1 MEDRESIS
9 KMKSRPARIAA
20 DWLHCLTELRQRPAV
35 VVGVLSGTSADGID
49 AAVCRIMP
57 AADDQDGV
65 RARVELLHHLSYPHD
80 PQVHEWIAGSNAL
93 GARRLAELHTR
104 LGRRFAEACIAAVK
118 SSGLS
123 LEQIDLVGSHGQTLY
138 HHSHVPG
145 AERCGLQLGDADEIA
160 ELTGLPVISDF
171 RARDIAAGGEG
182 APITPIADLVLF
194 RAFGPHGRRAVLN
207 LGGIANLTVLD
218 DCPARILGFDTGPGN
233 ALLDRLARR
242 LTSGQLP
249 FDVDGRLGAAGQVN
263 QSLLDRW
270 LAEDGF
276 LKRRPPKST
285 GFEMYGDELLD
296 ELERRHGRA
305 DVDLLATAAE
315 FTSRAISQAIS
326 GLLDEDMQPA
336 EVVVAGGGALNPD
349 LMRRLTAAVAP
360 RVVTRSDELGV
371 PGMARE
377 AMSFAI
383 LAHRTILGLPSTWPG
398 TTGARHPVV
407 LGKLSF
413 PECQ

>member
-1 MEDRESIS
+1 
-9 KMKSRPARIAA
+9 MKTGPAPNAT
-20 DWLHCLTELRQRPAV
+20 DWLHRLAGLRRRAAL

-49 AAVCRIMP
+49 AAVCRITP
-57 AADDQDGV
+57 AEENKDGIHP
-65 RARVELLHHLSYPHD
+65 RVELLHHLCYAHD
-80 PQVHEWIAGSNAL
+80 PQVHEWIADSSPL
-93 GARRLAELHTR
+93 GARRLAELNIR
-104 LGRRFAEACIAAVK
+104 LGRRFAQACIEAIR
-118 SSGLS
+118 SSGLQPG
-123 LEQIDLVGSHGQTLY
+123 QIDLVGSHGQTLY

-145 AERCGLQLGDADEIA
+145 AERCGLQLGDGDEIA

-194 RAFGPHGRRAVLN
+194 RAFGSHGRRAVLN

-218 DCPARILGFDTGPGN
+218 ESPSRILGFDIGPGN

-242 LTSGQLP
+242 LTKGQLP
-249 FDVDGRLGAAGQVN
+249 FDVDGRLAAAGQVN
-263 QSLLDRW
+263 QSLLDRL
-270 LAEDGF
+270 LAEDAF

-285 GFEMYGDELLD
+285 GFEMYGDELLND
-296 ELERRHGRA
+296 LERWHGRV

-315 FTSRAISQAIS
+315 FTSRAIAQAMS
-326 GLLDEDMQPA
+326 GLLDEEMQPG
-336 EVVVAGGGALNPD
+336 EVVVAGGGTLNPD

-371 PGMARE
+371 PVSARE

-383 LAHRTILGLPSTWPG
+383 LAHRTVLGLPSTWPRIS
-398 TTGARHPVV
+398 GARHPVV

-413 PECQ
+413 PELSV